1 MKVLRRKHA
10 TTTPARQLAGR
21 RRVMTAMEESV
32 HEDSVEIVRS
42 EERLSVDTRAEVSGT
57 VRLSKRIVTEE
68 HTVTVT
74 VRREELVVQRFP
86 GPSGHELDAS
96 RVTEGSP
103 PGSTPPVLELVLSE
117 EQFEV
122 VTRVV
127 PRERVRVYVDA
138 VTELVEVTE
147 SLDKEVVDV
156 DEVPTAID

>member
-1 MKVLRRKHA
+1 
-10 TTTPARQLAGR
+10 
-21 RRVMTAMEESV
+21 MTAMEEPV
-32 HEDSVEIVRS
+32 REDSVEIVRS
-42 EERLSVDTRAEVSGT
+42 EERLSLDTRAEVSGT

-68 HTVTVT
+68 HTVTM
-74 VRREELVVQRFP
+74 RREVLVVERFP

-96 RVTEGSP
+96 RVTEGSS

-138 VTELVEVTE
+138 VTESVEVTE